1 MVIRAVSI
9 CMLLSLVGCGLGA
22 DVVSSDADTITIET
36 GYADP
41 GPLAAQHCKS
51 QGKTVVFGSVT
62 GPDSTL
68 LQGNEYVF
76 ICQ

>member
-1 MVIRAVSI
+1 MTSRTVSI
-9 CMLLSLVGCGLGA
+9 CMLLYLVGCGFGA
-22 DVVSSDADTITIET
+22 DVVSSDEDTITIEA

-41 GPLAAQHCKS
+41 GPLAAQHCTN

-62 GPDSTL
+62 APKSTL
-68 LQGNEYVF
+68 SGGNVYVF